1 MAASA
6 KPRLGEAPEVFDL
19 PHGPVT
25 VHWRRSERA
34 RRVSLRIDARTGVVV
49 LTVPARSGRAAARGA
64 GMALLTG
71 HAGWV
76 ADRLSALPSP
86 VAFAAGAEVTLAG
99 VLHRIHHVPG
109 GRGGVWLEAGAIH
122 VSGEAS
128 FLARRVGDW
137 LRAEA
142 RRRLAAK
149 VVAKCTAAGLAA
161 HRVTVKDTRTRWGSC
176 TPDGTLMFSWRLV
189 MAPDL
194 VQDYVVGHEVAHLRH
209 MNHGPEFW
217 RLVAE
222 LTPHKAAAVDW
233 LKVNATTLMRA
244 GQAIV

>member
-1 MAASA
+1 MFGG
-6 KPRLGEAPEVFDL
+6 PPEVFEL

-25 VHWRRSERA
+25 VQWRRSERA

-86 VAFAAGAEVTLAG
+86 VAFAPGAEVTLAG
-99 VLHRIHHVPG
+99 VPHRIRHVPG
-109 GRGGVWLEAGAIH
+109 GRGGAWLEDGTIH

-128 FLARRVGDW
+128 FLSRRVGDW

-142 RRRLAAK
+142 RRRLAAMAMDK
-149 VVAKCTAAGLAA
+149 CAATGLVAR
-161 HRVTVKDTRTRWGSC
+161 RVTVKDTRSRWGSC

-189 MAPDL
+189 MAPEL

-209 MNHGPEFW
+209 MNHGPQFW
-217 RLVAE
+217 SLVAE

-233 LKVNATTLMRA
+233 LKGNAAALMRT
-244 GQAIV
+244 G